1 MSWRDTLFIWRGS
14 AKCTK
19 GVLEWKGS
27 WVGVESRA
35 AKDVKVP
42 PKARFSKSNMLFLVN
57 GEQDVQGESIKK
69 GSCAEAGTELIF
81 KVTKGKGWLLDDML
95 YHKDHTHDVLFVG
108 SNEAATVLVGAMG
121 SNDFGSFLSLGKC
134 DGVASIAEIKAG
146 KEFTLILG
154 RRYLEEEDVRSSW
167 KVNIEIKECLERFS
181 FPKEGLN
188 HNTIFQSPNLDT
200 APTLKTTENAKKR
213 KGTKVIAEH
222 QTSKR
227 MKMEDREEI
236 MDTVYLGWK
245 VYNNETCTYEN
256 HSANI
261 DEIRCVHVTLDGTEP
276 GENNERSLSLSLT
289 WDGKTLAKINFDWW
303 DDRDGATLMHF
314 HQSRQDL
321 AEFCMELWAAAGR
334 NTADYCDMAV
344 EFGESRYSHV
354 KVSRLIEEALGCGLA
369 PEILYVD
376 SANGSDKEAL
386 SRLYQHMARVFDE
399 AHIISHQTDNPPG
412 WSKIGMGWRVRGVID
427 GDDTVEDVTNE
438 CRKKEKEENTVNL
451 L

>member
-1 MSWRDTLFIWRGS
+1 MTF
-14 AKCTK
+14 
-19 GVLEWKGS
+19 
-27 WVGVESRA
+27 
-35 AKDVKVP
+35 
-42 PKARFSKSNMLFLVN
+42 N
-57 GEQDVQGESIKK
+57 
-69 GSCAEAGTELIF
+69 
-81 KVTKGKGWLLDDML
+81 
-95 YHKDHTHDVLFVG
+95 
-108 SNEAATVLVGAMG
+108 
-121 SNDFGSFLSLGKC
+121 
-134 DGVASIAEIKAG
+134 
-146 KEFTLILG
+146 
-154 RRYLEEEDVRSSW
+154 
-167 KVNIEIKECLERFS
+167 
-181 FPKEGLN
+181 
-188 HNTIFQSPNLDT
+188 
-200 APTLKTTENAKKR
+200 
-213 KGTKVIAEH
+213 
-222 QTSKR
+222 
-227 MKMEDREEI
+227 
-236 MDTVYLGWK
+236 
-245 VYNNETCTYEN
+245 
-256 HSANI
+256 
-261 DEIRCVHVTLDGTEP
+261 
-276 GENNERSLSLSLT
+276 
-289 WDGKTLAKINFDWW
+289 GKTLAKINFDWW

-334 NTADYCDMAV
+334 NTTDYCDMAV